1 MSSLLHLITSPDDA
15 TRNQALDAFA
25 QAAALPELLVAC
37 DELDAFRRQAD
48 NLYERVRALFFLY
61 ALHRF
66 HIPQKLA
73 ATKTGSNS
81 SPLIPFSGYEQ
92 LLNRRFEEA
101 IDIFLK
107 SQRTD
112 GPNDGISS
120 ALAAA
125 YHRLAFQ
132 TLADQVRR
140 SVRSV
145 RGNQWMFRMGH
156 PADQPLRLRPELL
169 QRASDGTYPILREQT
184 PVRMDLT
191 HSAWSDIFFLGMDYP
206 EGAKVLNISV
216 DLGVHG
222 RDTTTRPPVSAWLRV
237 IDEPVLRLTSVD
249 LGATSDINSLSDVFD
264 FAKDYLGLLKAAV
277 IASGIVPPG
286 IEGSGQSLAE
296 LLARI
301 VGTGRGLELVSCVN
315 DIPKGSRLAV
325 STNLLGSLISV
336 CMRATAQ
343 AASLTGPLQ
352 EPERRLVLARAL
364 LGEWLGGSGGGW
376 QDSGG
381 VWPGIKLITGVAA
394 HEEDPEFGIS
404 RGRLMPTHHVFGRDE
419 IPDSARQALQDSL
432 VVVHGGMAQNVGPI
446 LEMVTE
452 KYLLRSEAEWRGR
465 QDALGVLDDVINAL
479 KRGDIKAVGAATTRN
494 FRQPIQTIIP
504 WASTYFTEQLIQKA
518 EAAFG
523 KDFWGFWMLG
533 GMSGGGMG
541 FIFAPERKREAQECM
556 QQIMLETKR
565 ELQHA
570 LPFAMDP
577 VVFDYSINE
586 NGTVADLLHG
596 DSAIMPANYYALT
609 VPAML
614 RQERQTLPAARRAE
628 LDKFGAAARNTP
640 ELRGM
645 VQNLFDVLLPKGKSE
660 KTAGASLDELLE
672 QNGFDRNQHEQIRS
686 DLKEGRIGLA
696 QNRLRAD
703 TQIEDVSADD
713 VTIAVAGQAPSP
725 DRAYVVGQAPS
736 PVQSPLSQQTVIS
749 LFNRFESKRPATIK
763 RRHLPHWTQDGATY
777 FVTFRLKDSV
787 PAEVLKQWQQ
797 EKTELLRKITSPENK
812 ESIEEASALAHS
824 RFEERIDEGYGSCI
838 LKDAAVADEM
848 ERCLRHFDGQ
858 RYTLGS
864 YVIMPN
870 HVHALV
876 RPLAEHTL
884 SETLQG
890 WKSVSAHNIKKLKG
904 SAELVWLDESF
915 DHIVRDEQHLE
926 QFSEYIT
933 QNPIRAHLPPGTFRL
948 GMGTGGTKASDS
960 TRDWTGGGTCPTTAS
975 SLLALGETALRNG
988 ELAVISL
995 AAGAGSRWTS
1005 GAGTCKALHPFA
1017 KLGGF
1022 HRTFVETHLAKSRKA
1037 SQAYGATIPHIF
1049 TTGYLTHQ
1057 PTVDFLARVKNY
1069 SYPGPLHLSPGK
1081 SVGLRLIPTV
1091 RDLRFQWE
1099 EMPQQRL
1106 DEQQQKV
1113 RDSLRHALMNWASS
1127 TGEASDYTDN
1137 LPLQCLHPVGH
1148 FYEVP
1153 NLLRNGVM
1161 AALLKERPQ
1170 LRYLMLHN
1178 IDTLGANPDPALL
1191 GQHIQ
1196 SGACLTFEVIT
1207 RRLEDRGGGLAKV
1220 NGRVRFVEGLAMPR
1234 EEAEFRLSYY
1244 NSNTAWID
1252 LDKFLAAL
1260 NLTREDIVAGDD
1272 QKIMAGIRA
1281 LAAKLPTYITLK
1293 DVKKRW
1299 GHGQEDVF
1307 PVAQFEKLWGDLTAL
1322 PEIDSRFVV
1331 VPRLRGQQLKDPAQ
1345 LDGWLRDGSAAY
1357 VESLCSWT

>member
-1 MSSLLHLITSPDDA
+1 MSSLLHLITSPDAA
-15 TRNQALDAFA
+15 TRNQSLDAFA
-25 QAAALPELLVAC
+25 RAASLDELLAAC
-37 DELDAFRRQAD
+37 AELDTFRRQAD

-66 HIPQKLA
+66 HIPKKIGGLA
-73 ATKTGSNS
+73 PTPVSQAPTPAHPVVGQAPPPVQ
-81 SPLIPFSGYEQ
+81 SPLIPFPGYEQ

-107 SQRTD
+107 SQATD
-112 GPNDGISS
+112 GPSDGISS
-120 ALAAA
+120 ALAAG
-125 YHRLAFQ
+125 YHRIAFQ

-249 LGATSDINSLSDVFD
+249 LGATADINSLSDIFD

-277 IASGIVPPG
+277 IAAGIVPPG
-286 IEGSGQSLAE
+286 IEGSGQSLGE

-301 VGTGRGLELVSCVN
+301 VGPGRGLEIVSCVN

-336 CMRATAQ
+336 CMRSTGQ
-343 AASLTGPLQ
+343 AASLTGPLE

-394 HEEDPEFGIS
+394 HEEDPEFSIS
-404 RGRLMPTHHVFGRDE
+404 RGRLMPTHHVFSREE

-452 KYLLRSEAEWRGR
+452 KYLLRSEAEWHGR
-465 QDALGVLDDVINAL
+465 QEALGVLDEVINAL

-494 FRQPIQTIIP
+494 FRKPIQTIIP
-504 WASTYFTEQLIQKA
+504 WASTYFTEQLIAKA

-523 KDFWGFWMLG
+523 QDFWGFWMLG

-541 FIFAPERKREAQECM
+541 FIFAPERKREAQRRM
-556 QQIMLETKR
+556 LQIMLETKR

-586 NGTVADLLHG
+586 HGTVADLLHG
-596 DSAIMPANYYALT
+596 DHAIMPANYYALT
-609 VPAML
+609 VPGML
-614 RQERQTLPAARRAE
+614 RQDLQSLPVARRAE
-628 LDKFGAAARNTP
+628 LDKFGAAARNKP

-660 KTAGASLDELLE
+660 KTQGASLDELLE
-672 QNGFDRNQHEQIRS
+672 QNGFDRNQHEQIRT

-703 TQIEDVSADD
+703 TQIEDVSASE
-713 VTIAVAGQAPSP
+713 VT
-725 DRAYVVGQAPS
+725 
-736 PVQSPLSQQTVIS
+736 
-749 LFNRFESKRPATIK
+749 E
-763 RRHLPHWTQDGATY
+763 
-777 FVTFRLKDSV
+777 
-787 PAEVLKQWQQ
+787 
-797 EKTELLRKITSPENK
+797 
-812 ESIEEASALAHS
+812 
-824 RFEERIDEGYGSCI
+824 
-838 LKDAAVADEM
+838 
-848 ERCLRHFDGQ
+848 
-858 RYTLGS
+858 
-864 YVIMPN
+864 
-870 HVHALV
+870 
-876 RPLAEHTL
+876 
-884 SETLQG
+884 
-890 WKSVSAHNIKKLKG
+890 
-904 SAELVWLDESF
+904 
-915 DHIVRDEQHLE
+915 
-926 QFSEYIT
+926 FSEDLVNRKSEIV
-933 QNPIRAHLPPGTFRL
+933 N
-948 GMGTGGTKASDS
+948 
-960 TRDWTGGGTCPTTAS
+960 
-975 SLLALGETALRNG
+975 LGEAALRNG
-988 ELAVISL
+988 ELAIISL
-995 AAGAGSRWTS
+995 AAGAGSRWTG

-1017 KLGGF
+1017 KLAGK
-1022 HRTFVETHLAKSRKA
+1022 HRTFIETHLAKSRQA
-1037 SQAYGATIPHIF
+1037 SQQYGISIPHVF

-1057 PTVDFLARVKNY
+1057 PTVEFLSRVKNY
-1069 SYPGPLHLSPGK
+1069 GYEGPLHLSPGK
-1081 SVGLRLIPTV
+1081 SVGQRLIPTV

-1113 RDSLRHALMNWASS
+1113 RESLRHALMNWARSA
-1127 TGEASDYTDN
+1127 GEASDYTDN

-1170 LRYLMLHN
+1170 LKYLMLHN

-1252 LDKFLAAL
+1252 IDKFLAVMG
-1260 NLTREDIVAGDD
+1260 LTREDIVSADD
-1272 QKIMAGIRA
+1272 SKITAAIRT

-1331 VPRLRGQQLKDPAQ
+1331 VPRSRGQQLKDPAQ

-1357 VESLCSWT
+1357 VDSLCKWT